1 MSRCLA
7 LLLALA
13 CTGVHGKEE
22 RFPRVADA
30 YLVKRDGRVLW
41 AAGANERMAPASLT
55 KMMTALVVFESARLG
70 ETVTVSR
77 AASRERG
84 SRIGLRAGDQLVAR
98 DLVAAMVVHSANDA
112 CRALADHVGVTM
124 LAKMNERARALGLRD
139 TQFEDACGW
148 DRPGQY
154 STASD
159 LARIAEQVMQ
169 NQDYARLARSRQLTI
184 ATTNGKRKFSFN
196 NTNALI
202 GRYDGAIGVKTGT
215 TGGAGQCLVAIAER
229 GGVRVTLVMLKARNR
244 WWSAVGLLDRAFAA
258 DL

>member
-1 MSRCLA
+1 MRIVAA
-7 LLLALA
+7 LLLLA
-13 CTGVHGKEE
+13 FSLSSFGEE
-22 RFPRVADA
+22 KFPRVAGA

-41 AAGANERMAPASLT
+41 AAGANDRMAPASLT
-55 KMMTALVVFESARLG
+55 KMMTALVVLEGGHLD

-84 SRIGLRAGDQLVAR
+84 SKVGLRAGEQLLAR

-159 LARIAEQVMQ
+159 LARLAEQVMQ
-169 NQDYARLARSRQLTI
+169 NQDYARLARSRSLTI
-184 ATTNGKRKFSFN
+184 ATLNGKRRISFN

-202 GRYDGAIGVKTGT
+202 GRYDGAIGVKPGT
-215 TGGAGQCLVAIAER
+215 PGGAGQCLVAIAER
-229 GGVRVTLVMLKARNR
+229 DGVRVTLVMLKARNR
-244 WWSAVGLLDRAFAA
+244 WWSAVGLLDRAFEAQ
-258 DL
+258 L